1 VLFFGKAPSSKIM
14 RQNKEM
20 AGAISGPRRLIPDAD
35 KTAEDWAIA
44 AMKRRKTG
52 KRRLLGGLV

>member
-1 VLFFGKAPSSKIM
+1 M